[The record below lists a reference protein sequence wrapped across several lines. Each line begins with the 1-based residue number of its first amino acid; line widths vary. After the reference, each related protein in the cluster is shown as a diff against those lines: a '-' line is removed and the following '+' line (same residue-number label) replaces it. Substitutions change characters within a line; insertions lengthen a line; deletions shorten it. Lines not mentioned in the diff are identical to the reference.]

1 MKSLA
6 NIKLAQTIRQKLL
19 EYCEVYKQKTGE
31 YPTIKQFAKV
41 AETPSFG
48 FNLNEMISENY
59 IRRSTL
65 FFAEGAIEGGF
76 REPVRRGEEGKEGK
90 ESEARDPALGF
101 EGATKLTPEMRDI
114 VTSGKSPA
122 EFGINIEDFLSKASP
137 DELAVWASKKDKIE
151 AEKQTES
158 ENQPEPESQ
167 KQPEL
172 KPELEPEKSPLGLS
186 FAEPAPVDPRLKDLF
201 DRINA
206 ELEKSNAQKTETKT
220 VTAPAETKT
229 VTAPAETKTIT
240 APATE
245 TKTVTAP
252 ATETKTVTAPA
263 TETKTVTAPATET
276 KTVMARA
283 PETKTVMAR
292 APETKTVTAPATETK
307 TVMARAPE
315 TKTVMARAPETKTK
329 LKREE
334 EKKEITRIGE
344 LLRGKSGEAQSK
356 PAQTTTSSPKDE
368 STPFD
373 PGLGDVRYHALKA
386 MGIVS
391 PEGRQDTVLPVYEEV
406 YSPKKSLKKKAE
418 KQKYKVVV
426 TQEGG
431 KKVEIFAASLRGV
444 KRAVYGKQ
452 NYRIFDSKGTDIS
465 SYFRKMQKK
474 AK

>member
-76 REPVRRGEEGKEGK
+76 REPVRRGEESKEGK

-114 VTSGKSPA
+114 VTSGKSPE
-122 EFGINIEDFLSKASP
+122 EFGINIKDFLSTASP
-137 DELAVWASKKDKIE
+137 DELVAWASKKDKIE
-151 AEKQTES
+151 AEKRTES

-167 KQPEL
+167 KQPEPQL
-172 KPELEPEKSPLGLS
+172 QKQPEPQKSEGLP
-186 FAEPAPVDPRLKDLF
+186 FAEPEPRQVDPRLQDLF
-201 DRINA
+201 DRMNA
-206 ELEKSNAQKTETKT
+206 ELEKSNAPEAATSAEVKDITKPEVKDITSTEVKDITKPEVKDTIKLMPTVIPVSRTETETKT
-220 VTAPAETKT
+220 NIAD
-229 VTAPAETKTIT
+229 
-240 APATE
+240 
-245 TKTVTAP
+245 
-252 ATETKTVTAPA
+252 
-263 TETKTVTAPATET
+263 
-276 KTVMARA
+276 A
-283 PETKTVMAR
+283 PETKTVIAS
-292 APETKTVTAPATETK
+292 APETKTPIV
-307 TVMARAPE
+307 PE
-315 TKTVMARAPETKTK
+315 TKTAIALTPEIKALITTPPETKAK
-329 LKREE
+329 LKPKPD
-334 EKKEITRIGE
+334 EKYKEMVQIGKPG
-344 LLRGKSGEAQSK
+344 LKGKSGEAQSK

-368 STPFD
+368 STPFNT
-373 PGLGDVRYHALKA
+373 GLGDVRYHALKA
-386 MGIVS
+386 IGMVS
-391 PEGRQDTVLPVYEEV
+391 PEGRESTVLPVYEEV